1 MDHYSQLER
10 IRLQSIQARAQA
22 LLREQSS
29 AYQNVKFAPGAPGA
43 AAGASGAGGGR
54 QAAGYVVTGYVDE
67 GYFGL
72 N

>member
-1 MDHYSQLER
+1 MDHYSQLEK

-22 LLREQSS
+22 LLREQRS
-29 AYQNVKFAPGAPGA
+29 AYQNVKFSSGA
-43 AAGASGAGGGR
+43 ACASGGGR
-54 QAAGYVVTGYVDE
+54 QRAGYVVAGYVDQ

>member
-1 MDHYSQLER
+1 MDHYSQLEK

-22 LLREQSS
+22 LLREQQS
-29 AYQNVKFAPGAPGA
+29 AYQNVKFSPGV
-43 AAGASGAGGGR
+43 AAGASGGGR
-54 QAAGYVVTGYVDE
+54 RPAVGYVVTGYVDQ